1 MAQTRAF
8 KLGYIF
14 VDPVHTFDS
23 MEVFGRAL
31 QRVRD
36 IGFDGV
42 EIPATP
48 HLNSEV
54 EALKK
59 TAAKAGMPICSL
71 MSGWSYFNEGLCFC
85 SPNAELRE
93 RAVARVIEYVD
104 IAAQLGAVL
113 VFGQMQGFRK
123 DEPDGAVANERI
135 AEGLHRVARAAEGR
149 GVTVVFEPVNHLQVG
164 FNHTVAE
171 VMSMVQQVNSPALR
185 PMVDTIHMNIE
196 ERSITEPIHRVGRSL
211 AHVHLCETNGAML
224 GSGHLDVPAVLH
236 ALMEIRYLG
245 YVSVKIYREVSWEQA
260 AHGAMVYLKT
270 IGVA

>member
-14 VDPVHTFDS
+14 VDPIHTFNS
-23 MEVFGRAL
+23 LEAFGRAL

-36 IGFDGV
+36 IGYEGA
-42 EIPATP
+42 EISATP
-48 HLNSEV
+48 HLSANAG
-54 EALKK
+54 ALKK
-59 TAAKAGMPICSL
+59 MASEAGIHICSL

-85 SPNAELRE
+85 SPDAEIRE

-104 IAAQLGAVL
+104 VAGQLGAVL

-123 DEPDGAVANERI
+123 DEPDGATANERI
-135 AEGLHRVARAAEGR
+135 LEGLHRVARTAEGC

-171 VMSMVQQVNSPALR
+171 VMSMVQRINSPALR
-185 PMVDTIHMNIE
+185 PMVDTVHMNIE
-196 ERSITEPIHRVGRSL
+196 ERSIIEPIHRVGKSL

-224 GSGHLDVPAVLH
+224 GTGHLDVPAVFQ
-236 ALMEIRYLG
+236 ALAAIGYPG
-245 YVSVKIYREVSWEQA
+245 YVSVKIYREATWERGA
-260 AHGAMVYLKT
+260 EGAMRYFKS